1 MPCERNNLS
10 RDNLLNS
17 SDNLTTPD
25 HLPPHHHGHDD
36 NKLDAVDSSD
46 VVVLL
51 DKSQSQS
58 QRDRSSR
65 DTLTFETEK
74 KHQHSPSSKTPLLY
88 AKNVQSYH
96 HEQPPI
102 NEQIQQKS
110 NLLAHCENS
119 SSFDGF
125 YNTREESVKDEIDDF
140 INSNKSSENAAGTSS
155 VNNPFFNSTSEEFQL
170 IKEVIKGKANSLV
183 HLQ

>member
-1 MPCERNNLS
+1 M
-10 RDNLLNS
+10 
-17 SDNLTTPD
+17 
-25 HLPPHHHGHDD
+25 PHHSHDES
-36 NKLDAVDSSD
+36 NGKLDGVDSSD

-51 DKSQSQS
+51 DKSQT

-74 KHQHSPSSKTPLLY
+74 KHQQHSPSSKTPLLY

-96 HEQPPI
+96 EQPPI

-110 NLLAHCENS
+110 NLLSHCENS

-125 YNTREESVKDEIDDF
+125 YNIREESVKMEEIDDF
-140 INSNKSSENAAGTSS
+140 MSSNKSSENATASSS
-155 VNNPFFNSTSEEFQL
+155 VINPFFNSTSEDFQSV
-170 IKEVIKGKANSLV
+170 KEMQKGKRIFLKKY
-183 HLQ
+183 LFKI